1 MKRVSR
7 LYCVN
12 VDGQDKYQRQRKKMT
27 SSSSSSSL
35 SMDVASISN
44 YVMYLTISMALF
56 IATTDGLMTPY
67 LSPPSEILKQSPSLS
82 NTKLS
87 SSSSSSNDDEYKNK
101 GEIYSRPSL
110 YDMAFGYRNFEEEV
124 DFLMDQHRKL
134 TPDQKL
140 PKRVLELAAGPA
152 RHCIEALAASYI
164 ESATAIDNSADMV
177 KYAREIAAEEL
188 KSDDY
193 TFEEISGKENG
204 NVTKDSGYENRVNSL
219 RYMQADMTNFT
230 IDGEAELFDSAWIL
244 LGSLQHLTTNEEVI
258 SCFQCIHRALRPKGT
273 FILELPH
280 PRETFSMVK
289 CTRNGWDVPLE
300 DENGAISGELKIVWG
315 DDDDDFDPID
325 QVRQFTVSMELTGD
339 NPSEAPLQSVKE
351 VVPMRHF
358 TSQEIDLL
366 ARLVGFEVMSMHG
379 ALQFDVG
386 VNDDDQ
392 AFRLV
397 CVLQKK

>member
-1 MKRVSR
+1 MPSSFSLLLLSISLHYAIYVILPLS
-7 LYCVN
+7 LSIVN
-12 VDGQDKYQRQRKKMT
+12 IDGFLIPPSNLLLKGQRQH
-27 SSSSSSSL
+27 
-35 SMDVASISN
+35 
-44 YVMYLTISMALF
+44 LT
-56 IATTDGLMTPY
+56 P
-67 LSPPSEILKQSPSLS
+67 S
-82 NTKLS
+82 NTKHELSAS
-87 SSSSSSNDDEYKNK
+87 SSGKGFGEAPASKTTTESETANNNE

-134 TPDQKL
+134 NADQEL

-152 RHCIEALAASYI
+152 RHCIEALSASYI
-164 ESATAIDNSADMV
+164 ESATAIDNSADMI

-193 TFEEISGKENG
+193 TFEEISGKEHG
-204 NVTKDSGYENRVNSL
+204 DVTKDSSYENRVNSL
-219 RYMQADMTNFT
+219 RYIQADMTNFT
-230 IDGEAELFDSAWIL
+230 IDGGEEFFDSAWIL

-258 SCFQCIHRALRPKGT
+258 SCFRCIHRSLRANGT

-280 PRETFSMVK
+280 PRETFSMVE

-300 DENGAISGELKIVWG
+300 DENGAKSGELKIVWG

-325 QVRQFTVSMELTGD
+325 QVRQFTVSMELNGED
-339 NPSEAPLQSVKE
+339 SSKAPLQSVRE

-366 ARLVGFEVMSMHG
+366 ARLSGFEVMALHG
-379 ALQFDVG
+379 ALQFDVD
-386 VNDDDQ
+386 VTDDDQ

>member
-1 MKRVSR
+1 MSPSNSAMFVGALAALSLVATNGFSSQFEGRS
-7 LYCVN
+7 
-12 VDGQDKYQRQRKKMT
+12 QSAIT
-27 SSSSSSSL
+27 SSSHFPL
-35 SMDVASISN
+35 SVASGKGFGDS
-44 YVMYLTISMALF
+44 
-56 IATTDGLMTPY
+56 ATTSKPAKKNK
-67 LSPPSEILKQSPSLS
+67 E
-82 NTKLS
+82 N
-87 SSSSSSNDDEYKNK
+87 NK
-101 GEIYSRPSL
+101 GEIYSLPSL

-134 TPDQKL
+134 DPDGKL

-177 KYAREIAAEEL
+177 EYAREIAAEEL

-193 TFEEISGKENG
+193 TFEEIRGKDYG
-204 NVTKDSGYENRVNSL
+204 DVTKDSDYERRVNSL
-219 RYMQADMTNFT
+219 RYIEADMTNFT
-230 IDGEAELFDSAWIL
+230 IDGGAQLFDSAWIL
-244 LGSLQHLTTNEEVI
+244 LGSLQHLTTNDEVI
-258 SCFQCIHRALRPKGT
+258 SCFKCIHNTLRPGGT

-280 PRETFSMVK
+280 PRETFSMVE

-300 DENGAISGELKIVWG
+300 DENGATSGELKIVWG
-315 DDDDDFDPID
+315 DDNDEFDEID

-339 NPSEAPLQSVKE
+339 DKAKAPLQSVRE

-358 TSQEIDLL
+358 TAQEIDLL
-366 ARLVGFEVMSMHG
+366 ARLSGFEVMSMHG

-386 VNDDDQ
+386 VNDDEQ